1 MHLIVVNVGVF
12 RRAVTNFIFSPEQ
25 TLNGVLELVLNGGKP
40 MIEVQKLTKRYG
52 SNLALDDVSF
62 SVKEGEVLGFLGPN
76 GAGKSTT
83 MNILTGY
90 LSLSSGSVKIA
101 GFDVLTDSMKAKEN
115 IGYLPEIPPLY
126 PEMTVNSYLKFIF
139 GIKKSKLPREKHIG
153 EIVKKLG
160 LDDVSGKV
168 IRNLSKGYKQR
179 VGLAGALIGDPKIL
193 ILDEP
198 TVGLDPQQII
208 EIRNL
213 IESLK
218 ANHTVIFSSH
228 ILSEVQ
234 SLCDRVLVINKGKII
249 ADDAPGDLSKQLES
263 NQILFAL
270 IEGEKTSV
278 VNLVNSIAGVSAVE
292 AIKEAERSVFEY
304 KIQTSSKDDIRRKL
318 FFALSEAKMPLLGL
332 RSCNFSLEEVFL
344 KLVKDQES
352 QENELKGQEPKE
364 DESKKHQPQENK

>member
-1 MHLIVVNVGVF
+1 
-12 RRAVTNFIFSPEQ
+12 
-25 TLNGVLELVLNGGKP
+25 
-40 MIEVQKLTKRYG
+40 MIKVRGLTKKYG
-52 SNLALDDVSF
+52 SNLALDDVNF

-90 LSLSSGSVKIA
+90 LSFSSGSVEIA
-101 GFDVLTDSMKAKEN
+101 GADILRDPMEAKKN

-126 PEMTVNSYLKFIF
+126 PEMTVDSYLKFIF
-139 GIKKSKLPREKHIG
+139 GIKKSKLPMEKHID
-153 EIVKKLG
+153 EIVDKLAIG
-160 LDDVSGKV
+160 DVRGKI

-213 IESLK
+213 IGNLK
-218 ANHTVIFSSH
+218 LNHTVIFSSH

-249 ADDAPGDLSKQLES
+249 ADDAPKDLSRQLE
-263 NQILFAL
+263 NKQNFFVL
-270 IEGEKTSV
+270 IEGDKDLVISLLNSV
-278 VNLVNSIAGVSAVE
+278 DYISSVE
-292 AIKEAERSVFEY
+292 LIRESQKGVFEY
-304 KIQTSSKDDIRRKL
+304 KISASSENEIRRDL
-318 FFALSEAKMPLLGL
+318 FFALSEAKLPLFGL
-332 RSCNFSLEEVFL
+332 RSCDFSLEEVFL
-344 KLVKDQES
+344 KLVKNSKPQKLPQEEVSKSLQES
-352 QENELKGQEPKE
+352 
-364 DESKKHQPQENK
+364 S